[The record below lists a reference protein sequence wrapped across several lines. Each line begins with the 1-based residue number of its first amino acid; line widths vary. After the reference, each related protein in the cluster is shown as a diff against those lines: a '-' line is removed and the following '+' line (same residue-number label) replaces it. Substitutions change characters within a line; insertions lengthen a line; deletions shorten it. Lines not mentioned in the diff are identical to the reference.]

1 MTYFRFLKMAKIS
14 VFLVLILSLAACSNK
29 SKEKL
34 IVADQFGLAY
44 APIAVMKSKGFLE
57 ERLRENGQAGLE
69 VQWKTLGNT
78 SSIREAMLA
87 EEIDIAFIGIPPFLI
102 GLDNAMDW
110 KIISG
115 LSESAVGLITSD
127 ASLESISDITK
138 DHRIITPQPGSIQHI
153 LLSMAAERE
162 LGDAKAFDKQLLSMS
177 HPDGLTT
184 MLSGGKEYLHF
195 TTPPYL
201 QKELANDGF
210 RILKTGEECFGGP
223 FTFNIG
229 VCQKRIYENTPVYEA
244 FKAALKDSLDYMH
257 TDFEGT
263 LEILKSAYE
272 YDDEELRSYLAE
284 DQMKYTMEVR
294 GLKDFVDFMARNGFI
309 SHEPEPDSLYWDR
322 SGLE

>member
-14 VFLVLILSLAACSNK
+14 AFLVLVLSLAACSNK
-29 SKEKL
+29 SNEKL

-57 ERLRENGQAGLE
+57 ERLKENGQEGLDVE
-69 VQWKTLGNT
+69 WKTLGNT

-127 ASLESISDITK
+127 AALEGISDIK
-138 DHRIITPQPGSIQHI
+138 EDHRIITPQPGSIQHI

-162 LGDAKAFDKQLLSMS
+162 LGDAKALDKQLLSMS

-201 QKELANDGF
+201 QKELADDGF
-210 RILKTGEECFGGP
+210 KILKTGEECFGGS

-229 VCQKRIYENTPVYEA
+229 VCQERIYEDKPVYEA
-244 FKAALKDSLDYMH
+244 FKAALKDSLNYMD

-272 YDDEELRSYLAE
+272 YEDEELRTYLAE

-294 GLKDFVDFMARNGFI
+294 GLEEFVDFMARNGFI
-309 SHEPEPDSLYWDR
+309 NDEPEPDSLYWDR

>member
-14 VFLVLILSLAACSNK
+14 AFLVLVLSLAACSNK
-29 SKEKL
+29 SNEKL

-57 ERLRENGQAGLE
+57 ERLKENGQVGPE
-69 VQWKTLGNT
+69 VEWKTLGNT

-102 GLDNAMDW
+102 GLDNGMDW

-127 ASLESISDITK
+127 AALEGISDITE

-162 LGDAKAFDKQLLSMS
+162 LGDAKAFDNQLLSMS

-184 MLSGGKEYLHF
+184 MFSGGKEYLHF

-201 QKELANDGF
+201 QKELAADGF
-210 RILKTGEECFGGP
+210 KILKTGEECFGGS

-229 VCQKRIYENTPVYEA
+229 VCQERIYEDKPVYEA
-244 FKAALKDSLDYMH
+244 FKAALKDSLDYMD
-257 TDFEGT
+257 TDYEGT

-272 YDDEELRSYLAE
+272 YEDEELRTYLAE

-294 GLKDFVDFMARNGFI
+294 GLEEFVDFMARNGFI
-309 SHEPEPDSLYWDR
+309 NDEPEPDSLYWDR